1 MIDFGLSKGYK
12 DPISYS
18 HIPYSSNKNFYLA
31 LLDKIYS
38 FFIVD
43 VDIDIKFE

>member
-12 DPISYS
+12 DPINYS
-18 HIPYSSNKNFYLA
+18 HIPYSRIRISIWLYWTK
-31 LLDKIYS
+31 DIV